1 MAAESTVVVEAGEG
15 TAGGLPKKAMKVMVA
30 VDDSEESFYAL
41 NWALDYVIRADG
53 GGMVTVVN
61 VQHPFQHYIY
71 PAGPAVYAT
80 NNVIE
85 SVRKAQEENSAAVL
99 ARALQICKSKMVRA
113 ETLTLNG
120 DPKEVI
126 CEATEQMH
134 VDLLVMS
141 SRGLGAIK
149 RAFLG
154 SVSDYCVHHANCPI
168 LIVKPPKDRK

>member
-53 GGMVTVVN
+53 GGMVTV
-61 VQHPFQHYIY
+61 
-71 PAGPAVYAT
+71 
-80 NNVIE
+80 
-85 SVRKAQEENSAAVL
+85 
-99 ARALQICKSKMVRA
+99 RA

-120 DPKEVI
+120 DPKEMI

-149 RAFLG
+149 SQAPQG
-154 SVSDYCVHHANCPI
+154 SKMSDQPRCRIIGQLPEGINA
-168 LIVKPPKDRK
+168 KE